1 MSSCGN
7 RQPRNGLSRAHEFP
21 SALNMLNLNISC
33 IPFRTVR
40 TSRPLFAVRS
50 SRHFDRASRAASGP
64 PTSNTR
70 ELIAPAVAI
79 TLRCDGCIA
88 VHLAAAG
95 EPGATREEIAEPWA
109 SVSASTRTRPWFI
122 LPARLTP
129 LTRRRENDRRR
140 RTCVIGPVCGRRTS
154 FVTYLSPKPLWRRA

>member
-21 SALNMLNLNISC
+21 SALNMVNLTISC

-40 TSRPLFAVRS
+40 TDRPLFAVRS
-50 SRHFDRASRAASGP
+50 SRHFDHASRAASGP

-70 ELIAPAVAI
+70 ELTAPAVAI

-95 EPGATREEIAEPWA
+95 KPGATREEIAEA
-109 SVSASTRTRPWFI
+109 LGVGISVNAGAALVYSARTLDAFD
-122 LPARLTP
+122 AT
-129 LTRRRENDRRR
+129 
-140 RTCVIGPVCGRRTS
+140 
-154 FVTYLSPKPLWRRA
+154 A

>member
-1 MSSCGN
+1 
-7 RQPRNGLSRAHEFP
+7 
-21 SALNMLNLNISC
+21 MLNLNISC

-40 TSRPLFAVRS
+40 TNRPLFAVRS

-79 TLRCDGCIA
+79 TLRCDGWIA

-95 EPGATREEIAEPWA
+95 KPGATREEIAEA
-109 SVSASTRTRPWFI
+109 LGVGISVNAGAALVYSARTLDAFD
-122 LPARLTP
+122 AT
-129 LTRRRENDRRR
+129 
-140 RTCVIGPVCGRRTS
+140 
-154 FVTYLSPKPLWRRA
+154 A

>member
-21 SALNMLNLNISC
+21 SALNMVNLTISC

-40 TSRPLFAVRS
+40 TDRPLFAVRS
-50 SRHFDRASRAASGP
+50 SRHFDHASRAASGP

-70 ELIAPAVAI
+70 ELTAPAVAI

-95 EPGATREEIAEPWA
+95 KPGATREEIAEA
-109 SVSASTRTRPWFI
+109 LGVGISVNAGAALVYSARTLDAFD
-122 LPARLTP
+122 A
-129 LTRRRENDRRR
+129 
-140 RTCVIGPVCGRRTS
+140 
-154 FVTYLSPKPLWRRA
+154 AA